1 MKGCEIM
8 SEWFKEMNDRAFEQ
22 AQRDYETEPDFIGEM
37 VIDYDTFLT
46 WKDQPILHDED
57 DWDGKYQTYGEMWKG
72 EGYEIETE

>member
-1 MKGCEIM
+1 M

-37 VIDYDTFLT
+37 VIDYETFIT
-46 WKDQPILHDED
+46 WKDQAILSDED
-57 DWDGKYQTYGEMWKG
+57 EWNGKYQTYGEMWKG

>member
-1 MKGCEIM
+1 M

-37 VIDYDTFLT
+37 VIDFDTFIT
-46 WKDQPILHDED
+46 WKDEPILHDED
-57 DWDGKYQTYGEMWKG
+57 EWNGKYRTYGEMWEG

>member
-1 MKGCEIM
+1 MT
-8 SEWFKEMNDRAFEQ
+8 EWFKEMNDRAFEQ

-37 VIDYDTFLT
+37 VIDYDTFIT

-57 DWDGKYQTYGEMWKG
+57 DWNGKYKTYGEMWKG